1 MLPCLPQHYTG
12 TTGLRVER
20 MLTSLIAEKFSDHKG
35 IDWPGMVKKH
45 PDFVG
50 HTAASLR
57 QIFHQIHARTRAAK
71 GGDSVSLQEVADYA
85 AAVYQPGRERKESP
99 AQAAHR
105 EAIISRFKM
114 RVEELGINVVL

>member
-1 MLPCLPQHYTG
+1 
-12 TTGLRVER
+12 
-20 MLTSLIAEKFSDHKG
+20 MLTSLIAEKYSDNKG
-35 IDWPGMVKKH
+35 VDWSEIVNQH

-50 HTAASLR
+50 HTDTSLSR
-57 QIFHQIHARTRAAK
+57 IFHKVHSSAKRAK

-85 AAVYQPGRERKESP
+85 SAVYQPGKERKGSP